1 MAESALRGL
10 VPRPQEIVAPT
21 RSWNPLNPAFRDTVS
36 SAVSNL
42 LGSSNIAGREGYD
55 RSRYADMLTG
65 SVDFVP
71 GVSEAAGVGDVR
83 REVSQGNYPG
93 AALAGVATALGV
105 VPVIGDAAAKAVRG
119 LDMSQ
124 AARMQRAM
132 DQNFYNRQFYHATT
146 KDFPAFQKNKMG
158 TSASI
163 GTKEKAVWMSSD
175 PEVAGTYLPGQF
187 VNRANAPHTE
197 DIGGGVGRHYSEG
210 SNIMPLRVSL
220 DPDKIS
226 WWDMGGARYN
236 QEDVE
241 EILANARREGM
252 QAVAFKNIKDEGMM
266 GLGSGKPAIS
276 LAVFDPANI
285 RSINAA
291 FDPAKRG
298 SSNLMAGVGG
308 VLAGGSA
315 LRALLPQEQER
326 QPD

>member
-1 MAESALRGL
+1 MPESALRQL
-10 VPRPQEIVAPT
+10 VPQSAEPFV
-21 RSWNPLNPAFRDTVS
+21 RSYNPFNPAFRETMRASISD
-36 SAVSNL
+36 L
-42 LGSSNIAGREGYD
+42 LGGRAMGGTPTQRYRANI
-55 RSRYADMLTG
+55 ADMLTG
-65 SVDFVP
+65 AVEMAP
-71 GVSEAAGVGDVR
+71 GVGEAVGVTDTRQAIRSGDY
-83 REVSQGNYPG
+83 GT
-93 AALAGVATALGV
+93 AAMLGGATALGM
-105 VPVIGDAAAKAVRG
+105 VPVIGDAASRAIREG

-124 AARMQRAM
+124 AARMQRAA
-132 DQNFYNRQFYHATT
+132 DQNFNETVLYHATT

-236 QEDVE
+236 HEDVE

-252 QAVAFKNIKDEGMM
+252 QAVVFNNIRDEGVM
-266 GLGSGKPAIS
+266 GLGRGKRANTV
-276 LAVFDPANI
+276 AVFDPANI
-285 RSINAA
+285 RSVNAA
-291 FDPAKRG
+291 FDPAPCH
-298 SSNLMAGVGG
+298 A
-308 VLAGGSA
+308 
-315 LRALLPQEQER
+315 
-326 QPD
+326 

>member
-124 AARMQRAM
+124 AARMQRA
-132 DQNFYNRQFYHATT
+132 D
-146 KDFPAFQKNKMG
+146 
-158 TSASI
+158 
-163 GTKEKAVWMSSD
+163 
-175 PEVAGTYLPGQF
+175 
-187 VNRANAPHTE
+187 
-197 DIGGGVGRHYSEG
+197 
-210 SNIMPLRVSL
+210 
-220 DPDKIS
+220 
-226 WWDMGGARYN
+226 DMGGNKMITISSQRYLDDSVVA
-236 QEDVE
+236 QK
-241 EILANARREGM
+241 LADNDFEVLVSPVFEHDGM
-252 QAVAFKNIKDEGMM
+252 IMRVVVDGHH
-266 GLGSGKPAIS
+266 S
-276 LAVFDPANI
+276 LA
-285 RSINAA
+285 AA
-291 FDPAKRG
+291 K
-298 SSNLMAGVGG
+298 LAGVEPKFYTVDSRDVDNVQMIEDGLFSDYLEATWIDSDYYNVDTG
-308 VLAGGSA
+308 V
-315 LRALLPQEQER
+315 EIW
-326 QPD
+326 